1 MPELQQE
8 VFPVP
13 FNKGTGAGE
22 VQVSQVREP
31 EKPARVRE
39 FLFQDLQEKLTLRK
53 GEFLIFAFHPP
64 LRLGFLF
71 RGWRR
76 FLFLFF
82 LLLPLLLAA
91 CEEEEET
98 GGEPEKHFRVFEFNE
113 KYIIRGIAN
122 MLKEKGYTDPKV
134 DMEKGKVETDFIT
147 QGNLR
152 AKVETTVKKLERRER
167 EVVLVITTEK
177 KTKEGWKATKMLD
190 KAHYDRF
197 FDEMEMQ
204 IYREIGKGD

>member
-1 MPELQQE
+1 
-8 VFPVP
+8 
-13 FNKGTGAGE
+13 
-22 VQVSQVREP
+22 VSQMREP
-31 EKPARVRE
+31 EEPARFWE
-39 FLFQDLQEKLTLRK
+39 FFSQNLQEKLTLRR
-53 GEFLIFAFHPP
+53 GETQIFSFHLP
-64 LRLGFLF
+64 LRLGFTF
-71 RGWRR
+71 RGWRS
-76 FLFLFF
+76 FFFLFF
-82 LLLPLLLAA
+82 FLLLLLAA
-91 CEEEEET
+91 CEEEET

>member
-1 MPELQQE
+1 MPEMQQE

-13 FNKGTGAGE
+13 FNKRTGGEE
-22 VQVSQVREP
+22 VQVSQMREP
-31 EKPARVRE
+31 EEPARFWE
-39 FLFQDLQEKLTLRK
+39 FFSQNLQEKLTLRR
-53 GEFLIFAFHPP
+53 GETQIFSFHLP
-64 LRLGFLF
+64 LRRGFIF

-76 FLFLFF
+76 FFFLF
-82 LLLPLLLAA
+82 LLLLLLLAA